1 MSALRNAFKINF
13 ALPNPALLVKISAF
27 FIKTEAGLVST
38 GTRAVFADLEKKYFA
53 FQYPHIE
60 DALKNLLV
68 NN

>member
-1 MSALRNAFKINF
+1 M
-13 ALPNPALLVKISAF
+13 PNPALLVKISAF